1 MGGFMRCGLF
11 VLGLFGGLTAH
22 AESPVW
28 AIKGEKNTVYVGGSI
43 HLLKSGDSQLP
54 SGFDKAYHDAEALV
68 MEVDLDDLD
77 PVEAQGWM
85 MQNATLPEGKTLRDA
100 IGEQR
105 LRRVATESARLGVPI
120 EGLSQ
125 FEPWMV
131 ALTLV
136 QLEYMKLGFDPEQGV
151 EKQMQ
156 RRAAEDGKEISGLET
171 LPEQL
176 GLLDGLSDEDQAKF
190 LELTVNE
197 LENVERETDVLLA
210 AWRSGNVGKLD
221 ALLTE
226 EYDAFP
232 DLYKRLVTDRNR
244 RWMPE
249 LEGMLEADQDYFL
262 VVGALHLVGKDGLI
276 EMAKARGLK
285 PRQLQ

>member
-1 MGGFMRCGLF
+1 MGGFMRCGLL

-28 AIKGEKNTVYVGGSI
+28 AIKGDKNTVYVGGSI
-43 HLLKSGDSQLP
+43 HLLKAGDSQLP
-54 SGFDKAYHDAEALV
+54 AGFDKAYHDARSLV

-77 PVEAQGWM
+77 PAEAQGWM
-85 MQNATLPEGKTLRDA
+85 LSNATFEDGKTLKGA
-100 IGEQR
+100 LGEQR
-105 LRRVATESARLGVPI
+105 YARVAAESARLGVPI
-120 EGLSQ
+120 EGLEQ
-125 FEPWMV
+125 FEPWMI

-136 QLEYMKLGFDPEQGV
+136 QLEYLKLGFDPEQGV
-151 EKQMQ
+151 EKQLQ
-156 RRAAEDGKEISGLET
+156 RRAAQDGKEISGLET

-176 GLLDGLSDEDQAKF
+176 GLLDGMSDEDQAKF

-197 LENVERETDVLLA
+197 LKNVERETDVLLA
-210 AWRSGNVGKLD
+210 AWRGGNAGKLD

-226 EYDAFP
+226 EYDSFP
-232 DLYKRLVTDRNR
+232 GLYKMLVTDRNK
-244 RWMPE
+244 RWMPALQRLLKE
-249 LEGMLEADQDYFL
+249 DKDVFV

-276 EMAKARGLK
+276 EMTKAEGFK

>member
-1 MGGFMRCGLF
+1 MGGFIRCWFF
-11 VLGLFGGLTAH
+11 VLGLLGCLTAQ

-28 AIKGEKNTVYVGGSI
+28 AIKGQKNTVYLGGSI

-54 SGFDKAYHDAEALV
+54 SAFDKAYHDAEALV

-77 PVEAQGWM
+77 PAEAQGWM
-85 MQNATLPEGKTLRDA
+85 MSNATFPEGKTLVGA
-100 IGEQR
+100 IGQKRYE
-105 LRRVATESARLGVPI
+105 RVAEESERLGVPI
-120 EGLSQ
+120 EGLQQ
-125 FEPWMV
+125 FEPWMI

-151 EKQMQ
+151 EKQLQ
-156 RRAAEDGKEISGLET
+156 RRASQDGKEISGFET

-176 GLLDGLSDEDQAKF
+176 GLLDGMSDEDQAKF

-197 LENVERETDVLLA
+197 LANVERETDVLLA
-210 AWRSGNVGKLD
+210 AWRNGDIGKLD

-226 EYDAFP
+226 EYDEFP
-232 DLYKRLVTDRNR
+232 GLYKKLVTDRNK
-244 RWMPE
+244 RWMPH
-249 LEGMLEADQDYFL
+249 LQRLLKDDKDYFV

-276 EMAKARGLK
+276 EMTQASGFKA
-285 PRQLQ
+285 RQLQ